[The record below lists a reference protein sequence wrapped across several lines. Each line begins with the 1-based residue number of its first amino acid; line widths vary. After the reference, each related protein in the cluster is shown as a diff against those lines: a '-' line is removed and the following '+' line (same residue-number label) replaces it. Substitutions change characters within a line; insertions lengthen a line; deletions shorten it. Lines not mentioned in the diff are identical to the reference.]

1 MMGRASTRP
10 GHRKLNTN
18 LLWWTGRCTRAS
30 RCWLTELG
38 PGERA
43 IIDVG
48 PESSRWFDD
57 SVRLLVPTSV
67 SLSEP
72 SVSYS
77 SDSDLND
84 FDLRRARPRTF
95 VYWSTSHCNRFA
107 PHEIFREREE
117 YERWLITFLQK
128 IFSKLLDFKYNS
140 YYTIE
145 ILRNID
151 WKLIDP
157 KSASINWK
165 RIFSSIC
172 RVYRTLNIL
181 ILLASLIF
189 QHWYLYIMSYYFEL

>member
-1 MMGRASTRP
+1 MCESGTTDVLTVAFRASGKSFSQKLVTARLMYLIRACGTAHLERRRKWISGCALDLRDRLRYTRP

-30 RCWLTELG
+30 RCSRWFTEFG

-72 SVSYS
+72 NVSYS

-107 PHEIFREREE
+107 VWNSLREKYEKYLTCDFRKCH
-117 YERWLITFLQK
+117 L
-128 IFSKLLDFKYNS
+128 
-140 YYTIE
+140 
-145 ILRNID
+145 
-151 WKLIDP
+151 
-157 KSASINWK
+157 
-165 RIFSSIC
+165 
-172 RVYRTLNIL
+172 
-181 ILLASLIF
+181 
-189 QHWYLYIMSYYFEL
+189 

>member
-1 MMGRASTRP
+1 MYLIRACGTAHLERRTRDVDGKCISCCALDLRDGLRYTRP
-10 GHRKLNTN
+10 GHRKPNTN

-30 RCWLTELG
+30 RCSRWFTEFG

-107 PHEIFREREE
+107 VWNFLRETYQRNAW
-117 YERWLITFLQK
+117 RTILLQCY
-128 IFSKLLDFKYNS
+128 F
-140 YYTIE
+140 
-145 ILRNID
+145 
-151 WKLIDP
+151 
-157 KSASINWK
+157 
-165 RIFSSIC
+165 
-172 RVYRTLNIL
+172 LNIL
-181 ILLASLIF
+181 VKYGITGASITFDCKILTKRKVN
-189 QHWYLYIMSYYFEL
+189 